1 MVSHL
6 ALNIGTL
13 SQDLG
18 HELSRG
24 DKLFIGPKHNIYT
37 FFMILFGLFDLIPI
51 IICQLTW
58 DLWNE
63 NERSLFKKYLK
74 YFPEQVYVVGSSIL
88 MPNNHK
94 RFLYRTRAKFHE
106 QIIESRSYAEVK
118 HYD

>member
-37 FFMILFGLFDLIPI
+37 FFMILFGLFDLRLIFVCQFLSCVGGMEYPNILKRQLHSEPPSLIP
-51 IICQLTW
+51 
-58 DLWNE
+58 
-63 NERSLFKKYLK
+63 KY
-74 YFPEQVYVVGSSIL
+74 I
-88 MPNNHK
+88 
-94 RFLYRTRAKFHE
+94 
-106 QIIESRSYAEVK
+106 
-118 HYD
+118 